1 MVFKLPLPS
10 ERVGERPKFSN
21 MKSIAI
27 SGSPRENVGKRD
39 AKELRYQGQVPAVL
53 YGGATQTHFSVS
65 AADLKPVVYTPVVQ
79 FIDLEIAGT
88 TSQAIIKDMQFH
100 PLTDEIIHV
109 DFLLLDETKPVTIEI
124 PIHLT
129 GTSPGVK
136 MGGKLVQKLRKLR
149 IKALPKDHLDTIEVS
164 IEGLEVGKSV
174 RVRDISFPNLTIT
187 NTPED
192 TILSIT
198 TSRALRQA
206 EQEAAS
212 GKK

>member
-1 MVFKLPLPS
+1 M
-10 ERVGERPKFSN
+10 N
-21 MKSIAI
+21 SIAI

-39 AKELRYQGQVPAVL
+39 AKELRYQGKVPAVL
-53 YGGATQTHFSVS
+53 YGGTQQFHFAVEKTALKDLIYS
-65 AADLKPVVYTPVVQ
+65 ADVMFVDLDV
-79 FIDLEIAGT
+79 AG
-88 TSQAIIKDMQFH
+88 SKVQAILQDAQFH
-100 PLTDEIIHV
+100 PLTEEIIHV
-109 DFLLLDETKPVTIEI
+109 DFFQLDQNKPLVMQI
-124 PIHLT
+124 PVKLT

-149 IKALPKDHLDTIEVS
+149 VRALTKDMPQYVEVS
-164 IEGLEVGKSV
+164 IEPLEVGKSV
-174 RVRDISFPNLTIT
+174 RVRDLKFDKFEIT

-192 TILSIT
+192 TIVSVT

>member
-1 MVFKLPLPS
+1 
-10 ERVGERPKFSN
+10 

-39 AKELRYQGQVPAVL
+39 AKELRYQGLVPAVL
-53 YGGATQTHFSVS
+53 YGGKTQTHFAVS
-65 AADLKPVVYTPVVQ
+65 AADLKPVIYTPVVH
-79 FIDLEIAGT
+79 FIDITVAGVK
-88 TSQAIIKDMQFH
+88 SQAVIQDIQFH
-100 PLTDEIIHV
+100 PLTEQILHV
-109 DFLLLDETKPVTIEI
+109 DFLELDEKKPIAIEI
-124 PIHLT
+124 PIRLT

-149 IKALPKDHLDTIEVS
+149 IKALPKDHLDNIDVS

-174 RVRDISFPNLTIT
+174 RVSDLKLDKLTIT
-187 NTPED
+187 NAKED
-192 TILSIT
+192 TIVSVT

-206 EQEAAS
+206 EQES

>member
-1 MVFKLPLPS
+1 
-10 ERVGERPKFSN
+10 

-39 AKELRYQGQVPAVL
+39 AKELRYNGMVPAVL
-53 YGGATQTHFSVS
+53 YGGKTQTHFAVS
-65 AADLKPVVYTPVVQ
+65 AADLKPIVYTPVVH
-79 FIDLEIAGT
+79 FIDLEVAGVK
-88 TSQAIIKDMQFH
+88 SQAIVQDIQFH
-100 PLTDEIIHV
+100 PLTEKIIHV
-109 DFLLLDETKPVTIEI
+109 DFLLLDEKKPIAIEI
-124 PIHLT
+124 PIRLT

-149 IKALPKDHLDTIEVS
+149 IKALPKDHLDTIDVS

-174 RVRDISFPNLTIT
+174 RVGDLKLNNLIIT
-187 NTPED
+187 NAVED
-192 TILSIT
+192 TIVSVT

-206 EQEAAS
+206 EQESA

>member
-1 MVFKLPLPS
+1 
-10 ERVGERPKFSN
+10 

-39 AKELRYQGQVPAVL
+39 AKELRYQGLVPAVL
-53 YGGATQTHFSVS
+53 YGGKTQTHFAVS
-65 AADLKPVVYTPVVQ
+65 AADLKPVIYTPVVH
-79 FIDLEIAGT
+79 FIDITVAGAT
-88 TSQAIIKDMQFH
+88 TQAIIQDIQFH
-100 PLTDEIIHV
+100 PLTEQILHV
-109 DFLLLDETKPVTIEI
+109 DFLQLDSAKPIAIEI
-124 PIHLT
+124 PIRLT

-149 IKALPKDHLDTIEVS
+149 IKALPKDHLDNIDVS

-174 RVRDISFPNLTIT
+174 RVSDLKLEKLTIT
-187 NTPED
+187 NAMED
-192 TILSIT
+192 TIVSVT

-206 EQEAAS
+206 EQEAAT

>member
-1 MVFKLPLPS
+1 
-10 ERVGERPKFSN
+10 

-39 AKELRYQGQVPAVL
+39 AKELRYDGKVPAVL
-53 YGGATQTHFSVS
+53 YGGPTQTHFAVS
-65 AADLKPVVYTPVVQ
+65 AADLKPVVYTPDVH
-79 FIDLEIAGT
+79 FIDIEVAGV
-88 TSQAIIKDMQFH
+88 TSQAVIQDIQFH
-100 PLTDEIIHV
+100 PLTEKIIHV
-109 DFLLLDETKPVTIEI
+109 DFLALDQNKPIAIEI
-124 PIHLT
+124 PVKLT

-149 IKALPKDHLDTIEVS
+149 VKGLPKDHLDFVEVS

-174 RVRDISFPNLTIT
+174 RVGEIKLPNLQIT
-187 NTPED
+187 NAAED
-192 TILSIT
+192 TIVSVT

>member
-1 MVFKLPLPS
+1 
-10 ERVGERPKFSN
+10 

-39 AKELRYQGQVPAVL
+39 AKELRYQSLVPAVL

-65 AADLKPVVYTPVVQ
+65 AADLKPVIYTPDVH
-79 FIDLEIAGT
+79 FIDIEVAGT
-88 TSQAIIKDMQFH
+88 KAQAIIQDIQFH
-100 PLTDEIIHV
+100 PLTEEILHV
-109 DFLLLDETKPVTIEI
+109 DFLQLNDKKPVAIEI
-124 PIHLT
+124 PIRLT

-149 IKALPKDHLDTIEVS
+149 VKGLPKDHVDTIDVS

-174 RVRDISFPNLTIT
+174 RVSDIKVANLTIT
-187 NTPED
+187 NAAED
-192 TILSIT
+192 TIVSVT

-206 EQEAAS
+206 EQDA
-212 GKK
+212 KK